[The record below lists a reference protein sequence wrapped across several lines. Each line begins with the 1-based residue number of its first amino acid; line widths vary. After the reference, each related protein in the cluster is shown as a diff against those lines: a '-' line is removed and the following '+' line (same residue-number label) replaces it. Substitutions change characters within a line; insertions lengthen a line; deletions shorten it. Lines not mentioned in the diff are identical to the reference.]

1 MPDLDTIRLTH
12 LAREL
17 VTCDLVDRP
26 PAYDRLYRGVLS
38 GLFPAEQ
45 SDGGRW
51 SVRRSDLPLVASA
64 LGLSRGSCG
73 TSSRTPEH
81 AAA

>member
-1 MPDLDTIRLTH
+1 MSDLDTIRLTH
-12 LAREL
+12 LANEL
-17 VTCDLVDRP
+17 RRCGLVEHP

-51 SVRRSDLPLVASA
+51 SVRRSDLPLVANA
-64 LGLSRGSCG
+64 LGLARGSAG
-73 TSSRTPEH
+73 TARVPEH